1 MRSSDASVGPRNATE
16 IFLTFARIG
25 ASGFGGVNFWIR
37 RVLIQEKRWITDE
50 EYLEGLAIGQI
61 LPGPNVYNLTVM
73 IGYRFG
79 GVRGAFAAV
88 AGLVGAPLAFMV
100 ALGLLYQRYADVPI
114 LERALTGMTAV
125 AAGLLLANV
134 AGIATALPRKFVPWM
149 FLALAFI
156 GTGLLRFP
164 LLYVMGALAPFA
176 LASAWKKR

>member
-1 MRSSDASVGPRNATE
+1 MGPRNATE

-50 EYLEGLAIGQI
+50 EYLEGLALGQI
-61 LPGPNVYNLTVM
+61 LPGPNVYNLSLM
-73 IGYRFG
+73 LGYRFG
-79 GVRGAFAAV
+79 GVRGAFAAI
-88 AGLVGAPLAFMV
+88 AGLVGVPLVFMV
-100 ALGLLYQRYADVPI
+100 ALGLLYQRYAEVPV

-134 AGIATALPRKFVPWM
+134 VGIASALPRKFLPWM

-156 GTGLLRFP
+156 GTGILRWP
-164 LLYVMGALAPFA
+164 LLYVMAGLAPFA

>member
-1 MRSSDASVGPRNATE
+1 MSDESVHSPTE

-73 IGYRFG
+73 LGYRFG
-79 GVRGAFAAV
+79 GLRGAFAAI

-134 AGIATALPRKFVPWM
+134 AGIATALPRKVLPWM
-149 FLALAFI
+149 FLAAAFV
-156 GTGLLRFP
+156 GTGILRFP

>member
-1 MRSSDASVGPRNATE
+1 MGPRNATE

-37 RVLIQEKRWITDE
+37 RIIIQEKRWITDQ

-73 IGYRFG
+73 LGYRFG
-79 GVRGAFAAV
+79 GMRGAFAAV
-88 AGLVGAPLAFMV
+88 AGLIGAPLAFMV
-100 ALGLLYQRYADVPI
+100 ALGLLYQRYAEVPI

-134 AGIATALPRKFVPWM
+134 AGIAAALPRKLVPWM
-149 FLALAFI
+149 FLVLAFV

-164 LLYVMGALAPFA
+164 LLYVMGVLAPFA

>member
-1 MRSSDASVGPRNATE
+1 MKSPSE

-37 RVLIQEKRWITDE
+37 RVIIQEKRWITDE

-61 LPGPNVYNLTVM
+61 LPGPNVYNLSVM

-88 AGLVGAPLAFMV
+88 GGLLAVPLFVLVM
-100 ALGLLYQRYADVPI
+100 LGLLYQRYSNVPL
-114 LERALTGMTAV
+114 LERGLTGMTAV
-125 AAGLLLANV
+125 AAGLLLANGV
-134 AGIATALPRKFVPWM
+134 GIATALPRRFLPWF
-149 FLALAFI
+149 FLALAFV
-156 GTGLLRFP
+156 GTGILRWP

-176 LASAWKKR
+176 MATSWRKT

>member
-1 MRSSDASVGPRNATE
+1 MVPRNATE

-25 ASGFGGVNFWIR
+25 ASGFGGVNFWLR

-61 LPGPNVYNLTVM
+61 LPGPNVYNLSFM
-73 IGYRFG
+73 LGYRFHGLRG
-79 GVRGAFAAV
+79 GFAAV
-88 AGLVGAPLAFMV
+88 GGLIGAPLFFMIM
-100 ALGLLYQRYADVPI
+100 LGLLYQRYASVPM

-134 AGIATALPRKFVPWM
+134 AGIASALPRRLLPWM

-156 GTGLLRFP
+156 GTGLLRWP
-164 LLYVMGALAPFA
+164 LLYVMAGLAPFA

>member
-1 MRSSDASVGPRNATE
+1 VGPRNATE

-37 RVLIQEKRWITDE
+37 RIIIQEKRWITDQ

-73 IGYRFG
+73 LGYRFG
-79 GVRGAFAAV
+79 GMRGAFAAV
-88 AGLVGAPLAFMV
+88 AGLIGAPLAFMV
-100 ALGLLYQRYADVPI
+100 ALGLLYQRYAEVPI

-134 AGIATALPRKFVPWM
+134 AGIAAALPRKLVPWM
-149 FLALAFI
+149 FLALAFV

-164 LLYVMGALAPFA
+164 LLYVMGVLAPFA